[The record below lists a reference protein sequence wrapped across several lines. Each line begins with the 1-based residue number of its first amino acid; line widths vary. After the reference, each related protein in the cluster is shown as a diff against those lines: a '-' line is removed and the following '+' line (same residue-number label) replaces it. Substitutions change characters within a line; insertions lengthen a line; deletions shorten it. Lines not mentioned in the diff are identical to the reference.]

1 MVAIARHREGA
12 AAAFSL
18 AGEAVHALPP
28 EDQPP
33 LLAMAARL
41 ADDADRQGEA
51 ARLRESLA
59 ATFPES
65 SEAPEAILQLARYR
79 AATPT
84 GVPAAVELLEDLIL
98 ARPNSAVVP
107 VARREL
113 ERLRVSGD
121 AS

>member
-1 MVAIARHREGA
+1 
-12 AAAFSL
+12 
-18 AGEAVHALPP
+18 
-28 EDQPP
+28 
-33 LLAMAARL
+33 MAARI
-41 ADDADRQGEA
+41 ADEIDQQGEA

-84 GVPAAVELLEDLIL
+84 GVPAAIELLEELIL

-113 ERLRVSGD
+113 ERLRASGG